1 MHIIVLTSISWY
13 DLIWTFSP
21 TLFTD
26 VPAIPIPA
34 SADMHQKP
42 SKCNRNHRI
51 IPLSHEK
58 NMSQNT
64 VSKRPF
70 LPGLV
75 CLTCKKCV
83 AVYQPENKYNCKS
96 SNQDNHYR
104 MIENILHSKNSIEVR
119 NLFTSLNMLLW

>member
-1 MHIIVLTSISWY
+1 
-13 DLIWTFSP
+13 
-21 TLFTD
+21 
-26 VPAIPIPA
+26 
-34 SADMHQKP
+34 MHQEP

-64 VSKRPF
+64 VSKKPF

-83 AVYQPENKYNCKS
+83 AVYQPENKHNCKS

-119 NLFTSLNMLLW
+119 NLNMLL